1 MIIIT
6 ARAHIDCHHAIV
18 YKVTYSNT
26 AMQNGILL
34 QLSVRENIDTP
45 YHKVKFATKVY

>member
-6 ARAHIDCHHAIV
+6 ARAHSDCPPCHC
-18 YKVTYSNT
+18 YKVTYSDT

-34 QLSVRENIDTP
+34 QLSVQENTDTS
-45 YHKVKFATKVY
+45 Y